1 MSKKILSNVKNT
13 AVDAGKLCYYGS
25 WYAYGSLMKKT
36 MPLAGRTGRW
46 LCGIGLKLHDQAHHY
61 ESLVNPNKPNR

>member
-61 ESLVNPNKPNR
+61 ESMVNPTKPNR

>member
-1 MSKKILSNVKNT
+1 MSNKILSNIKNT

-25 WYAYGSLMKKT
+25 KYAYGSVLKKT
-36 MPLAGRTGRW
+36 IPLVGKAGRG

-61 ESLVNPNKPNR
+61 ESLVNANKPRR